1 MIDGELHAL
10 FNAALN
16 FSSGVLLVIGYRAI
30 KSGSRDL
37 HKKFML
43 GTFAMSA
50 LFLVSY
56 AIRFVLAEGP
66 KTFPGEGVAKALY
79 LGLLFSHM
87 ILAMAVPVM
96 AVVAIRHA
104 LNERFEQHKKWAKPL
119 FPIWVYVSVTGV
131 MVYAALYHYPA

>member
-1 MIDGELHAL
+1 MIDGALHAA
-10 FNAALN
+10 FNASLN
-16 FSSGVLLVIGYRAI
+16 FLSGVLLVVGYRAI
-30 KSGSRDL
+30 KSGARAT

-43 GTFAMSA
+43 GTFSVSA

-66 KTFPGEGVAKALY
+66 KTFPGEGLAKAAY
-79 LGLLFSHM
+79 LGILFSHM

-96 AVVAIRHA
+96 AVVAVRHA
-104 LNERFEQHKKWAKPL
+104 LNDRFDAHKRWARPL

-131 MVYAALYHYPA
+131 VVYAMLYHWPA